1 MARGVLKLKNN
12 QSDNDYV
19 MREDATGVW
28 IEVGEILVH
37 VFHPYLDEGVSV
49 ELFANFEGDLDD
61 PIADCYAS
69 VEEAR
74 FVIEEYERELEA
86 ISE

>member
-1 MARGVLKLKNN
+1 MTKGVLKLKKN
-12 QSDNDYV
+12 QSDNDYI

-49 ELFANFEGDLDD
+49 ELFANFEELGE
-61 PIADCYAS
+61 PITDCYAS

-74 FVIEEYERELEA
+74 FVIEEWEREVEA